1 MQENTWQL
9 KRIKRIQE
17 KVGKT
22 YIKEFQDRFYI
33 SFDDLLDLLGD
44 IEEIYNATEEITIKL
59 DKELNNGLQTN

>member
-22 YIKEFQDRFYI
+22 YIKEFQDRLYI

-44 IEEIYNATEEITIKL
+44 IEEIYNATEEITITL